1 MIEKYVDQEELKRLL
16 SALVVI
22 LGCIIIAGLFASI
35 VVPGLRNA
43 NKPAA
48 PAAVVPVMGESGW
61 LDPAEYPP
69 QKGRVVPPVDPA
81 TLMTSSPGLVA
92 RGKSVYEANCTACH
106 GPEGRGDGPAAATMN
121 PKPRNL
127 AGPEGWK
134 NGYHAPGLYRTLSDG
149 IAGTS
154 MNAFDYLSRRD
165 RMALV
170 HYIQSLG
177 AFPHDTA
184 SAEATQALAQEL
196 ASPGETIPNRI
207 PVSMAMAKLEAE
219 FVSPPPLLVD
229 KEDQRPG
236 AELLRRIVVDP
247 ARASQFLVHS
257 KVWRYGYREL
267 AGSIVLQAQENG
279 FSTEAAALSNEEW
292 QALQAELLRRV
303 KAK

>member
-267 AGSIVLQAQENG
+267 AGSMVLQAPENG
-279 FSTEAAALSNEEW
+279 FSTEVAALSNEEW